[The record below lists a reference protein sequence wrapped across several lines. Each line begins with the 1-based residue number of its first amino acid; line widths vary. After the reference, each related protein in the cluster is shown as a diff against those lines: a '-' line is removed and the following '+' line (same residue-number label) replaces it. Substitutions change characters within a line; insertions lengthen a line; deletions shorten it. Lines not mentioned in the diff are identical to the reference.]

1 MQAQTIFSKRLGSKP
16 NLNNKVKEGGGRSDD
31 IISEI
36 VEVGV
41 QQEDIIPNICEKK
54 EKHSGTLTLHSDSKK
69 KSSSNDQ
76 DNTGIKVKDESS
88 KNKVPDRNHKTLAIL
103 LPITGMFIS
112 FASLGIGMNAGY
124 KADSPVV
131 WGPLTFSIVCM
142 LTLVGLCNS
151 KASNSIKPQAVRELN
166 PAISSK
172 GFGPY

>member
-1 MQAQTIFSKRLGSKP
+1 MQSGTIFMQSGTIFSKRQ
-16 NLNNKVKEGGGRSDD
+16 GGERELD
-31 IISEI
+31 EI
-36 VEVGV
+36 KEVGV
-41 QQEDIIPNICEKK
+41 LPDGINCEVK
-54 EKHSGTLTLHSDSKK
+54 EESPRTLIQDDRDSKK

-76 DNTGIKVKDESS
+76 DNTGIDKSS
-88 KNKVPDRNHKTLAIL
+88 NKKVPDRNHKQLVIL
-103 LPITGMFIS
+103 LPITGMLIS

-131 WGPLTFSIVCM
+131 WGPLGFSIVCM

-172 GFGPY
+172 GLGPY